1 MIAPFY
7 TDRMS
12 RRAGKVFYRQT
23 QEERLLLV
31 ASAEVH
37 AGFANERKFEATGL
51 VIATWLN
58 VGQALVNKVR
68 PKRVFVVPKIPL

>member
-7 TDRMS
+7 TDHMS
-12 RRAGKVFYRQT
+12 RRSGKVFCRQT
-23 QEERLLLV
+23 QEEHLLLL

-37 AGFANERKFEATGL
+37 AGFANKRKFEATGL

-58 VGQALVNKVR
+58 VGQASVNKVR
-68 PKRVFVVPKIPL
+68 PERVFVFPKIPL